1 MLYSKAER
9 NLTYQDQSKGG
20 LHRLFV
26 YRDMLI

>member
-20 LHRLFV
+20 LQLENKEAVKR
-26 YRDMLI
+26 